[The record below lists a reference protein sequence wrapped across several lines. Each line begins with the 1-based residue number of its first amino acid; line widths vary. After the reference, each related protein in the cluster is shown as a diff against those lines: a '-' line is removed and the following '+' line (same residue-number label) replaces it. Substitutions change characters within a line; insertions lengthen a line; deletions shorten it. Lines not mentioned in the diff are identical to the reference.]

1 VAVVANYTMIIA
13 LLLLLQGVV
22 SEPQPHQSLPSS
34 PLLPRRALLQQQDD
48 AAAAAAAAAAVSSPS
63 ATSTSPAEVAS
74 DAAKAPS
81 DCMPPNT
88 VMVVWANRH
97 HRPLFSAQIKNV
109 QHRDCFMARFVF
121 VAGGAY
127 KPNPD
132 DQ

>member
-48 AAAAAAAAAAVSSPS
+48 AAAAAAAAAVSSPS